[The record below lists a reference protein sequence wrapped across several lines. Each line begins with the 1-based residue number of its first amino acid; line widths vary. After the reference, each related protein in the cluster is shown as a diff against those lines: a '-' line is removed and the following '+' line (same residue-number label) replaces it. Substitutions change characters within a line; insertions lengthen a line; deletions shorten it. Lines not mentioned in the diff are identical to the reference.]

1 MGKQNLAPRLLLT
14 VSVSLVSHPLPSLI
28 NNSLNLPI
36 GTQGRSWRLKEGCF
50 LQSKQW
56 RLQRPCAQQPH
67 RALQRTNLIDLAKIP
82 HISPVPLR
90 GEQGE
95 VSSGPQLEGYPDMEN
110 KKRVPEHRREKE
122 SLCVSSPSSG
132 HFYTSGLLKEGMWL
146 ILSIVSPPYI
156 GQSGGEELEIGQ
168 NAKSPLEKTFVVQSI
183 SCVRLCNPMDCSTP
197 DSSVLHYLL
206 EFSKIHVHW
215 VSDAV

>member
-1 MGKQNLAPRLLLT
+1 MEVERRLF
-14 VSVSLVSHPLPSLI
+14 
-28 NNSLNLPI
+28 PI
-36 GTQGRSWRLKEGCF
+36 IKAVEVAKALC
-50 LQSKQW
+50 
-56 RLQRPCAQQPH
+56 QQPH
-67 RALQRTNLIDLAKIP
+67 RALHSTNLIDLAKIP
-82 HISPVPLR
+82 HLSPVPLR

-95 VSSGPQLEGYPDMEN
+95 VSSGPQLEGYTDMEK
-110 KKRVPEHRREKE
+110 KKRVLEHRREKE

-132 HFYTSGLLKEGMWL
+132 HCYAPGLLKEGMWL
-146 ILSIVSPPYI
+146 ILSLVTPPYI
-156 GQSGGEELEIGQ
+156 SQSGGEELEIGQ
-168 NAKSPLEKTFVVQSI
+168 NAKSPLEKKFVVVQSL